1 MFVAPSSD
9 HQGLQDQ
16 EVRKESVESRV
27 TSRATRRARATLRAA
42 LRAALATAPSAETST
57 SAGSLRRWTT
67 PTSPWR
73 LQTTS
78 RVSASKISL
87 PYFFYLVNMQQMSSR
102 LPQLWEYKNSL
113 LWFMLWCVETSPDV
127 RSETHNFFKPT
138 LFVWVYNVSPELFT
152 SVWRHECH

>member
-27 TSRATRRARATLRAA
+27 TSRATRRARATLRAT

-102 LPQLWEYKNSL
+102 LPQLWEYKNRL
-113 LWFMLWCVETSPDV
+113 LMWGLK
-127 RSETHNFFKPT
+127 HNFFKPT
-138 LFVWVYNVSPELFT
+138 LFLWVYNVSPELFT